1 MAQISESCAFLLGNE
16 SESPSEIERKVKHL
30 YRVRSSVVHSGKDF
44 CFSLLSVLVSSV
56 VLFWLFRMLFSTVF
70 LFAL

>member
-1 MAQISESCAFLLGNE
+1 
-16 SESPSEIERKVKHL
+16 
-30 YRVRSSVVHSGKDF
+30 
-44 CFSLLSVLVSSV
+44 LLSVLVFSV